1 MRRGVLLVT
10 WAGVLL
16 TAAHAGGALE
26 QDGLSAARGGTL
38 RLSSFNDPG
47 PVDPALLE
55 STMGWLVQA
64 ATCAKL
70 YATPDRAAPAGTR
83 VVPEVAVA
91 HPHVSPDGRTHTI
104 ELRRTYRFHSGQRVT
119 AANYVAAVNRAAN
132 PRMQSQAVS
141 YLREIVGA
149 DAVLAGR
156 AQTVAG
162 VRALGPYRLRFRTT
176 TRLPDLASRL
186 TMPFFCP
193 VAVNTPADPAGI
205 PHPLGSGPY
214 FVASRVPNRSIVL
227 ERNRHY
233 RGARAANV
241 DRILW
246 EIGRTREACRLAVE
260 ANTVDYCVDGV
271 GTTVFGEIAEKY
283 GINVRDGRF
292 SFRAGL
298 GVFFFAF
305 NHDRRAFK
313 GAGQIPLKKAINLAI
328 DRPAL
333 VRVAGYLGGRRTDQ
347 LLPPAFGQA
356 ASIYPLG
363 GVPEQRLRRARAL
376 VDDARFKPERLVL
389 YTFAAG
395 GFVPRA
401 EIFRFNMQQI
411 GIDVDIRFFGP
422 DSFLERIGTRPEPYD
437 VVVTG
442 WSADYADPGT
452 ILGPLLDG
460 RTLQRKG
467 NTNYAHYDKPAVNRE
482 IARMRLLTG
491 EARRRAWAELDV
503 RIMRDDPPY
512 APFAN
517 TVSRIFVSESTG
529 CVVAD
534 PLLSFLNIVAACK
547 K

>member
-1 MRRGVLLVT
+1 
-10 WAGVLL
+10 
-16 TAAHAGGALE
+16 
-26 QDGLSAARGGTL
+26 
-38 RLSSFNDPG
+38 
-47 PVDPALLE
+47 
-55 STMGWLVQA
+55 
-64 ATCAKL
+64 
-70 YATPDRAAPAGTR
+70 
-83 VVPEVAVA
+83 
-91 HPHVSPDGRTHTI
+91 
-104 ELRRTYRFHSGQRVT
+104 
-119 AANYVAAVNRAAN
+119 
-132 PRMQSQAVS
+132 
-141 YLREIVGA
+141 
-149 DAVLAGR
+149 
-156 AQTVAG
+156 
-162 VRALGPYRLRFRTT
+162 
-176 TRLPDLASRL
+176 
-186 TMPFFCP
+186 MPFFCP

-205 PHPLGSGPY
+205 HHPLGSGPY

-241 DRILW
+241 DRVLW

-271 GTTVFGEIAEKY
+271 GTTVYGEIAEKY

-328 DRPAL
+328 DRPEL
-333 VRVAGYLGGRRTDQ
+333 VRVAGLSRRAPYRPA
-347 LLPPAFGQA
+347 PPSRLWSA

-422 DSFLERIGTRPEPYD
+422 DSYLERIGTRPEPYD

-442 WSADYADPGT
+442 WGADYADPGT

-534 PLLSFLNIVAACK
+534 PLLSFLNLVAACK